1 MRIKPALVSVIGDP
15 AVAPAAALARQFM
28 NDNDLLSGIGD
39 GAALEEPQL
48 LLYPSGGFTGAY

>member
-1 MRIKPALVSVIGDP
+1 MEISRNRSAS
-15 AVAPAAALARQFM
+15 AASTTMTR

-48 LLYPSGGFTGAY
+48 LLYSSGGFTGAY